1 MSKQSEWQARQ
12 RAEGRC
18 IDCGEPAESKDD
30 GTRFARCPV
39 CLEKQRYRQWLRRR
53 FGEWEC
59 PLHRGRAPI
68 ASKLRTAEYYCG
80 VRLTDGGRCQVSNTD
95 ETDAEAAVRL
105 VTTTA
110 TAGELNGEIQ
120 GWQCSR
126 HPDAVPRPANTLG
139 HWYCA
144 VRVYGGNAATGYYC
158 GESSATETREQAS
171 ASRLDAYRS
180 RYGRMPWE
188 TENAE

>member
-12 RAEGRC
+12 RVQGRC
-18 IDCGEPAESKDD
+18 IDCGDPAEGKDD
-30 GTRFARCPV
+30 GTCFARCPV
-39 CLEKQRYRQWLRRR
+39 CLEKQRYRKWLTRGRR
-53 FGEWEC
+53 FREWEC
-59 PLHRGRAPI
+59 PLHLGRAPI
-68 ASKLRTAEYYCG
+68 PSQLRTAEYYCG
-80 VRLTDGGRCQVSNTD
+80 VRLTDGSRCQISNTD

-105 VTTTA
+105 VTA

-144 VRVYGGNAATGYYC
+144 VRVYGGNAVKGYYC
-158 GESSATETREQAS
+158 GESSAEETREQAS
-171 ASRLDAYRS
+171 ASRLDSYRN
-180 RYGRMPWE
+180 RYGRLPWE
-188 TENAE
+188 VDNEP